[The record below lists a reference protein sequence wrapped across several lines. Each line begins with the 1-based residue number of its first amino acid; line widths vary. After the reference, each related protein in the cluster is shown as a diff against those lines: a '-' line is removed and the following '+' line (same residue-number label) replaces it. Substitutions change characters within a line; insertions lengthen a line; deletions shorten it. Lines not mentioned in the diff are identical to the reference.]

1 MADPTCM
8 NKPDN
13 ASSWPALE
21 PIHNERLRRALQRV
35 FERAVALVERHEDTE
50 RMLIVL
56 VSRRMTCL
64 YDMLRSDKLVNFGAA
79 EVVSDRAL
87 DSNSVEV
94 RDRSVLLL
102 DDAFILG
109 STLTD
114 LFDKLAGRGADVT
127 PIVACV
133 DEERYSPAL
142 LAHIGIDSY
151 DEGPERC
158 TTKELEQFGLD
169 LAGCLYRTGVP
180 YFSDFPVVRELRL
193 RADALDSLLG
203 TDRWYV
209 ADVTPVPAFTGT
221 GRQAYS
227 LIPRDGVA
235 TSIRSRLAGSVGAIA
250 ELLKV
255 RIYASEADD
264 ERTVRIVPI
273 GVPGAVTLRRLEREL
288 ASVAESLPDTNAPL
302 DWRSWEAAAKHRL
315 LQMYLSTAVLA
326 EAWRDIYPLIEQ
338 PLSQELL
345 ERNHV
350 ELYFGEGDRDAV
362 LSAFD
367 VAVAAYMDAAGDPA
381 WRGLDPPIIPDSGLG
396 NRTEVRHG
404 IATNGVL
411 VETAAELNDSL
422 QVFRSM
428 VTPRAPAPS
437 EMCRVDRLWA
447 HQVLQ
452 VFGLV
457 DEKLERPQE
466 RQLRDYDYD
475 RYRHYRDADQDE
487 TVGPRVI
494 KEGITVSELTRLLMP
509 GLHADHEWDRVVFS
523 LAIDIGNDLGV
534 VVPSTKALGTTGP
547 VFRQY
552 RSGET
557 AFLVNRAHAEI
568 GRSDPR
574 SSAVDLDWYTTQVLS
589 ADFAND
595 VASFVEDL
603 RRIDAASLQG
613 GKLLQVW
620 DATVTEITET
630 HVELDVTSRLTDAV
644 DTARLELGLFGPADR
659 EALAL
664 GSRVEWIVVGRID
677 ERGRPHR
684 HASVRVLQTAS

>member
-1 MADPTCM
+1 M
-8 NKPDN
+8 NKHPDDV
-13 ASSWPALE
+13 SSWPALE
-21 PIHNERLRRALQRV
+21 PVHNERLRRALQRV
-35 FERAVALVERHEDTE
+35 FERAGALVERHEDAE

-64 YDMLRSDKLVNFGAA
+64 YDMLRTEKLVNFGGA

-94 RDRSVLLL
+94 LDRSVLLL

-142 LAHIGIDSY
+142 LAHVGIDFS

-169 LAGCLYRTGVP
+169 LAGCLYRARVP

-193 RADALDSLLG
+193 QADALDTLLR

-209 ADVTPVPAFTGT
+209 ADVTSVPAFAGA

-227 LIPRDGVA
+227 LVPRDGVA
-235 TSIRSRLAGSVGAIA
+235 TSMRSRLAGSVGAIA

-255 RIYASEADD
+255 RIYVSEAGD
-264 ERTVRIVPI
+264 EQTIRIVPI
-273 GVPGAVTLRRLEREL
+273 GVPGAMTLRRLELEL
-288 ASVAESLPDTNAPL
+288 ASVAESLPDMEAPL
-302 DWRSWEAAAKHRL
+302 NWRSWEAAAKRRL
-315 LQMYLSTAVLA
+315 LQMYLSTTVLA
-326 EAWRDIYPLIEQ
+326 EVWRDTYPLVQQ
-338 PLSQELL
+338 PLDQELL

-350 ELYFGEGDRDAV
+350 ELYFGERDRDAV
-362 LSAFD
+362 LAAFD
-367 VAVAAYMDAAGDPA
+367 AAVAAYMDATDDPA
-381 WRGLDPPIIPDSGLG
+381 WRGLDPPIIPNSGLG
-396 NRTEVRHG
+396 DRPEVRRG

-411 VETAAELNDSL
+411 VETAAELRDSL
-422 QVFRSM
+422 QVFRATVS
-428 VTPRAPAPS
+428 PCAPAPS
-437 EMCRVDRLWA
+437 EICLVDRLWA

-466 RQLRDYDYD
+466 RQLREYDYD
-475 RYRHYRDADQDE
+475 RYRQYRDADRDE
-487 TVGPRVI
+487 TVGPRLI
-494 KEGITVSELTRLLMP
+494 KQGITVGELSRLLAP
-509 GLHADHEWDRVVFS
+509 GFHADHEWDRVVFS

-534 VVPSTKALGTTGP
+534 VVPSTKALGAAGP

-557 AFLVNRAHAEI
+557 AFLVNRAHAEL
-568 GRSDPR
+568 GRSAR
-574 SSAVDLDWYTTQVLS
+574 ASAVELDWYTAQVLS

-595 VASFVEDL
+595 VDSFVEEL

-613 GKLLQVW
+613 GELLQVW

-630 HVELDVTSRLTDAV
+630 HVELDVTSRLTDDV

-684 HASVRVLQTAS
+684 HATVRVLQTAS